1 MELKAYF
8 RVILKYWWIVLP
20 AFAVTLVAAIVF
32 TKRQPTIYDSSATY
46 VVTPSPAFENAQ
58 SFASGLDTLSR
69 RTEIA
74 TTYGHVATSRTI
86 LTSVVEELGLTPEI
100 RETLSI
106 RSRQVAGTNILEVT
120 VEAQSPTVARDVAD
134 TVGTETIEF
143 TKSLYEPYVLKPL
156 DAATFSNSPIGPS
169 RIRNYFLGAVFGLVL
184 GAGLAFMA
192 SYLDTPQ
199 SRISSANIIDSDT
212 GAFSEDFFM
221 QRLGEEMAR
230 ARRQDYAL
238 SVAML
243 NVDQLGSLT
252 GIPADARAELLRK
265 ATMFLDQYLREE
277 DLVSHFS
284 GATFAILLP
293 DLSKD
298 AAQALAERLQ
308 ARIAWT
314 PFELE
319 RSGLKI
325 NLSSAIGV
333 AALDRPN
340 VDRDELI
347 KEATEALQRSEVRR
361 YDQTYLAT
369 EDLVADSRQSVETS

>member
-8 RVILKYWWIVLP
+8 RVILKYWWIVVP
-20 AFAVTLVAAIVF
+20 AFAITLVAAIVF
-32 TKRQPTIYDSSATY
+32 TKRQPTIYDSTATY
-46 VVTPSPAFENAQ
+46 VVTPSASFENAQ

-74 TTYGHVATSRTI
+74 ATYGHVATSRTI
-86 LTSVVEELGLTPEI
+86 LFRVVETLGLTPEQQ
-100 RETLSI
+100 ENLSI
-106 RSRQVAGTNILEVT
+106 TSRQLAGTNILEVT
-120 VEAQSPTVARDVAD
+120 VEAQSPSIARNVAN

-156 DAATFSNSPIGPS
+156 DAATLPNSPIGPS
-169 RIRNYFLGAVFGLVL
+169 RMRNYFLGAVFGLVL

-192 SYLDTPQ
+192 EYLDAPQ
-199 SRISSANIIDSDT
+199 GRTSANIIDPET
-212 GAFSEDFFM
+212 GAYSEDFYM

-230 ARRQDYAL
+230 ARRQSYSL

-243 NVDQLGSLT
+243 SVDQLGSLK
-252 GIPADARAELLRK
+252 GIPADARIELLRK
-265 ATMFLDQYLREE
+265 VAVFLDQYLREE
-277 DLVSHFS
+277 DLLSHF
-284 GATFAILLP
+284 GDAMFALLLP

-325 NLSSAIGV
+325 NLSSVIGV
-333 AALDRPN
+333 ATLGRDEI
-340 VDRDELI
+340 DRDDLI
-347 KEATEALQRSEVRR
+347 NEATKALQRSEMRR